1 MLKEFLMLFII
12 GIVFVIDCGF
22 IIESDDPEQNCKTLV
37 EDKIDDLV
45 DAFKYSEKN
54 KKEVSKTSF
63 NSN

>member
-22 IIESDDPEQNCKTLV
+22 TVESDDSKQDCKTLV

-45 DAFKYSEKN
+45 STFEYSEWH
-54 KKEVSKTSF
+54 KKEVLEDLL
-63 NSN
+63 

>member
-22 IIESDDPEQNCKTLV
+22 TVESNDPKQDCKTLV

-45 DAFKYSEKN
+45 SAFKYSEK
-54 KKEVSKTSF
+54 
-63 NSN
+63 

>member
-1 MLKEFLMLFII
+1 MLKDFLMLCII

-22 IIESDDPEQNCKTLV
+22 TIESDDPKQDCKTLV

-45 DAFKYSEKN
+45 KTFEYSEKN

>member
-1 MLKEFLMLFII
+1 MLKDFLMLFII

-45 DAFKYSEKN
+45 DAFKNAE
-54 KKEVSKTSF
+54 
-63 NSN
+63 